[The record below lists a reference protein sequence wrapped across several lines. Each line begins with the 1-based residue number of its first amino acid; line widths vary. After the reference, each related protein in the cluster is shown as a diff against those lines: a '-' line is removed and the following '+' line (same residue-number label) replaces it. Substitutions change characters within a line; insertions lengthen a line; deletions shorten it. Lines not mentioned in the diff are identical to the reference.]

1 MAKRTRKTHWTQ
13 TKEGR
18 AKMSEA
24 QKKRPATTA
33 RNGQEDAAH
42 AVDLPPADTSLA
54 FLQELAL
61 QGARARLAEIDKE
74 RTMLEQFIHRD
85 HDKKLTALMQRARQ
99 NVKLAR
105 LDVVGTTGGKATV
118 ETKEKP

>member
-1 MAKRTRKTHWTQ
+1 MAKRTRKRHWTQ
-13 TKEGR
+13 TPEGR

-24 QKKRPATTA
+24 QKKRWATTA
-33 RNGQEDAAH
+33 QNGHEDAGH
-42 AVDLPPADTSLA
+42 AADLSPPDS

-61 QGARARLAEIDKE
+61 QGARARLAEINKE
-74 RTMLEQFIHRD
+74 RTMLEQFLHRA
-85 HDKKLTALMQRARQ
+85 HDQKLTALMQRARQ